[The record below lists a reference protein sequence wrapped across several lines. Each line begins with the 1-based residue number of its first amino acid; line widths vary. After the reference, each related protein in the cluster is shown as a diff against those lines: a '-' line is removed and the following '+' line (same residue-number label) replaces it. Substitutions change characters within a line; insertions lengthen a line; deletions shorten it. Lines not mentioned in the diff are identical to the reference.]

1 MEANVPTAA
10 IKARG
15 VLYFMKRSCSCLAK
29 EAIVPLFIALMRP
42 HVECVIQ
49 ANCSYLGSDIYN
61 LERIQRAT
69 TGWLQCVRGLLMKRD
84 SKPQNYRP
92 SKKWIR
98 KDLVL
103 THEILNNQIDF
114 KFSRR
119 PGLRRSLLRLLQQI
133 VRTHRRR
140 NGLACRAVT
149 YWNRFPL
156 AVVLLFLR
164 HGAEGP

>member
-1 MEANVPTAA
+1 MVKALSLASFGYNETFEKLLHEWKCEVEVNVLTAA
-10 IKARG
+10 NKARG
-15 VLYFMKRSCSCLAK
+15 MLYFMKRSCSCLAK

-49 ANCSYLGSDIYN
+49 ANCSYLGSDICH

-69 TGWLQCVRGLLMKRD
+69 KGWLKCVRGLLLKRD

-103 THEILNNQIDF
+103 THEILNNQIDC
-114 KFSRR
+114 SSS
-119 PGLRRSLLRLLQQI
+119 P
-133 VRTHRRR
+133 
-140 NGLACRAVT
+140 
-149 YWNRFPL
+149 
-156 AVVLLFLR
+156 
-164 HGAEGP
+164 EGQD